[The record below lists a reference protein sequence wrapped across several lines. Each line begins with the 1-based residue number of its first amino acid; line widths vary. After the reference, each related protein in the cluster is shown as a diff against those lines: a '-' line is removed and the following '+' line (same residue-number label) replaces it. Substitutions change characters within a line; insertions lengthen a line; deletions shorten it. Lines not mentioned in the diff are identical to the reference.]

1 MVSRS
6 QISRPAAISA
16 AQNLTNSPRVPR
28 VVPEK
33 LPRHSHAS
41 LLTCLPPLID

>member
-1 MVSRS
+1 MVRA
-6 QISRPAAISA
+6 RNPPDLAISA

-33 LPRHSHAS
+33 LPHRPRAS
-41 LLTCLPPLID
+41 LLTCISPLAD